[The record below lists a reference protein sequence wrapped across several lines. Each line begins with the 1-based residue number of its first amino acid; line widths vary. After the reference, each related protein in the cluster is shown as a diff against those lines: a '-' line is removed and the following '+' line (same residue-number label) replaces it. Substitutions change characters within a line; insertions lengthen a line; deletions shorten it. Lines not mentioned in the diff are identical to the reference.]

1 VNLFDQSI
9 LFWLIEPR
17 LNGGGH
23 LFRGRVDQVN
33 ERARQLARRSGRPQ
47 LIRPQISVRDGSIG
61 FRFGPPA
68 GAIMPNGRWQPPV
81 AGLGDMLTDIAC
93 DQTTFARSW
102 RTRFNDGMSTAAQAA
117 LLGGAAA
124 GLLGAI
130 LKRPMFAIAGGA
142 VTAWAAHA
150 IWTAPLRP

>member
-1 VNLFDQSI
+1 VTHIFLV
-9 LFWLIEPR
+9 EPG
-17 LNGGGH
+17 LNQGG
-23 LFRGRVDQVN
+23 QVVMGSWQKAV
-33 ERARQLARRSGRPQ
+33 ELAHQQARRQR
-47 LIRPQISVRDGSIG
+47 RPQIIRGSVPEPRGTIG
-61 FRFGPPA
+61 FQFGRILAHVTQNGAVYPRGPA
-68 GAIMPNGRWQPPV
+68 
-81 AGLGDMLTDIAC
+81 LGDMLTDIAC

-102 RTRFNDGMSTAAQAA
+102 RARFNDGMSTAAQAA